1 MQQEQAMEFYDRLT
15 QGTEY
20 HKEISLEH
28 ESGGTLEGVQLY
40 AVDKQRLARTIER
53 LPDDMFDA
61 VEGAEDAEAAEEQLE
76 EEGGDLS
83 AVTEGTVSAFEELV
97 ADSME
102 HEEFTN
108 TQINRVVDELNFE
121 VLFRLGTEIINMS
134 VEETGS
140 IQAFHEH
147 E

>member
-1 MQQEQAMEFYDRLT
+1 MQQEQAMEFYERLT

-20 HKEISLEH
+20 YKEISLEH
-28 ESGGTLEGVQLY
+28 ESGGTLEGVHLH
-40 AVDKQRLARTIER
+40 AVEKQRLARTIER

-61 VEGAEDAEAAEEQLE
+61 VEGAEDAQDAEEQLE

-83 AVTEGTVSAFEELV
+83 AVTEGTVGAFEELV

-108 TQINRVVDELNFE
+108 TQVNRVVNELNFE